1 MICLISDRV
10 EKEIVIGDF
19 IETSLFSS
27 QAFQLYEVIAVDEE
41 GQSSTIMVNSEEVIL
56 SCSFISNVWRK
67 V

>member
-41 GQSSTIMVNSEEVIL
+41 GQSSTIMLNSEEVIL

>member
-10 EKEIVIGDF
+10 EEIFIGDF
-19 IETSLFSS
+19 IETSLFSP
-27 QAFQLYEVIAVDEE
+27 QAFQLYEVVAVDEE
-41 GQSSTIMVNSEEVIL
+41 SQSITIMLNSEEVIL